1 MFFYCN
7 CFYREVV
14 SLQQQIASIS
24 SELAT
29 SQQAYTTY
37 RQRAKESLQKTA
49 MDMNAAEKQAA
60 ELSAVNKVVQLPLFC
75 ITINVDTSCDDHTIR
90 K

>member
-1 MFFYCN
+1 MLQDSLQEIHKRCVFIALNDIVICV
-7 CFYREVV
+7 CREVT

-60 ELSAVNKVVQLPLFC
+60 ELSALNKVIQVE
-75 ITINVDTSCDDHTIR
+75 H
-90 K
+90 